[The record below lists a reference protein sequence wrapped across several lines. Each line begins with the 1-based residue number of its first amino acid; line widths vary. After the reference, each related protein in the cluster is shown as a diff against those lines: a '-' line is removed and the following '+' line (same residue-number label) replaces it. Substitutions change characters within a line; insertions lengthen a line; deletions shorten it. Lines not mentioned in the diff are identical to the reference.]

1 MLDADAL
8 GRKFGRQQARLSR
21 AAGAFPPFRPV
32 FEPGSTVLP
41 AKAKVIAVAD
51 KIIGADGPVG
61 VVDDNGAIVGTITA
75 DAILPVLLE
84 RS

>member
-1 MLDADAL
+1 M
-8 GRKFGRQQARLSR
+8 
-21 AAGAFPPFRPV
+21 
-32 FEPGSTVLP
+32 LP

-61 VVDDNGAIVGTITA
+61 VVDDNGAIVGIITA